1 MTEDSWKTTTK
12 SAHDKARKSKKG
24 AFSENY
30 GPDMYGEV
38 FRYSET
44 AGIIASRESFDV
56 IHAHDWM
63 TIPAGFA
70 ARNKTGKP
78 LVIHIHSVESDRSP
92 MRLNE
97 RIYGIER
104 IGMTKADHIIAVSNY
119 TKRKI
124 MDEYGIPEKKI
135 SVVYNAPT
143 SFGPC
148 GKSSTARKDGKKY
161 VLFMGRITSQ
171 KGPVY
176 FLEMAKRIALLN
188 PDIHFIMAGSG
199 DMTDKIKK
207 AAADYGIEDR
217 LRFTGFLR
225 GREVQKAYE
234 ASDIFVMPSV
244 SEPFGIT
251 ALEAISCGI
260 PAVISGQSG
269 VSEVLK
275 SCPMVDF
282 RNTNA
287 LADTVIEI
295 LGSDT
300 LQKEI
305 VAACK
310 KEMLQL
316 DWKTSAEKI
325 INIYHRLV
333 V

>member
-1 MTEDSWKTTTK
+1 
-12 SAHDKARKSKKG
+12 
-24 AFSENY
+24 
-30 GPDMYGEV
+30 
-38 FRYSET
+38 
-44 AGIIASRESFDV
+44 
-56 IHAHDWM
+56 
-63 TIPAGFA
+63 
-70 ARNKTGKP
+70 
-78 LVIHIHSVESDRSP
+78 
-92 MRLNE
+92 
-97 RIYGIER
+97 
-104 IGMTKADHIIAVSNY
+104 
-119 TKRKI
+119 